1 MVFSNKPLQVDMN
14 SAIAQNEGFT
24 LIELMAV
31 VSIVSILAVIAI
43 PAYLDYVV
51 RSKVSEGM
59 VFVAEAKTSAS
70 EYYYSTK
77 NRALNN
83 ADAGLADSSDYDKPG
98 GFVKK
103 LEITSGVPADGTIT
117 VTFKIAGSDA
127 DNKELQL
134 IPSTAGNLM
143 TWTCTS
149 PATNGINVR
158 QAPPNCR
165 G

>member
-1 MVFSNKPLQVDMN
+1 MN
-14 SAIAQNEGFT
+14 SAIAKNKGFT

-31 VSIVSILAVIAI
+31 VAIVSILAVIAL

-51 RSKVSEGM
+51 RSKVSEGI
-59 VFVAEAKTSAS
+59 VFASEAKTSTS
-70 EYYYSTK
+70 NYYYTTK
-77 NRALNN
+77 VRARNN
-83 ADAGLADSSDYDKPG
+83 AEAGLPDPDDYDKEG
-98 GFVKK
+98 GWIKR

-117 VTFKIAGSDA
+117 ITFKIPGSSA

-134 IPSTAGNLM
+134 IPSTAGGLM
-143 TWTCTS
+143 TWTCLP